1 MNVKRVD
8 PQQVADERTA
18 LREWLE
24 YHRATLLMKID
35 GLTDAQARARS
46 IASSNLS
53 LLGLL
58 RHMVVVERYWFTW
71 VIGGVQAAPIY
82 ITWEDEN
89 LDFNFDD
96 AATLAEALNSFNAEL
111 VTSRGFEAAC
121 ESLDSLAA
129 RSEVRD
135 GADFQPDLRW
145 VMVHMIEEYAR
156 HNGHADLLREAID
169 GVTGD

>member
-8 PQQVADERTA
+8 PQQVADERTS

-35 GLTDAQARARS
+35 GLTDTQARTRS

-58 RHMVVVERYWFTW
+58 RHMVFVECYWFSW
-71 VIGGVQAAPIY
+71 VIAGDDREPVFASDDDPDA
-82 ITWEDEN
+82 
-89 LDFNFDD
+89 DFNFDE
-96 AATLAEALNSFNAEL
+96 AATLADAVVAFEAEL
-111 VTSRGFEAAC
+111 VSSRRLEAAC
-121 ESLDSLAA
+121 ASLDTLAA
-129 RSEVRD
+129 RTEVRD
-135 GADFQPDLRW
+135 GADFRPDLRW

>member
-8 PQQVADERTA
+8 PQQVANERTS

-35 GLTDAQARARS
+35 GLSDAQARTRS
-46 IASSNLS
+46 IPSSNLS

-71 VIGGVQAAPIY
+71 VVGGVQPEPIY

-89 LDFNFDD
+89 LDFNFDET
-96 AATLAEALNSFNAEL
+96 ATLAEALDSFNTEL
-111 VTSRGFEAAC
+111 VTSRRYEAAC
-121 ESLDSLAA
+121 ASLDSRAA
-129 RSEVRD
+129 RTEVRD
-135 GADFQPDLRW
+135 GADFCPDLRW

>member
-1 MNVKRVD
+1 MKRVE
-8 PQQVADERTA
+8 PQQVADERTS

-35 GLTDAQARARS
+35 GLTDTQARTRS
-46 IASSNLS
+46 IPSSNLS

-71 VIGGVQAAPIY
+71 VVGGVQPEPIY

-89 LDFNFDD
+89 LDFNFDET
-96 AATLAEALNSFNAEL
+96 ATLAEALDSFNTEL
-111 VTSRGFEAAC
+111 VTSRRYEAAC
-121 ESLDSLAA
+121 ASLDSRAA
-129 RSEVRD
+129 RTEVRD
-135 GADFQPDLRW
+135 GADFCPDLRW

>member
-1 MNVKRVD
+1 MNLKRVD
-8 PQQVADERTA
+8 PQQAADERTA
-18 LREWLE
+18 VREWLE

-35 GLTDAQARARS
+35 GLTDTQARTRA
-46 IASSNLS
+46 IPSSNLS

-71 VIGGVQAAPIY
+71 VIGGVRPEPIY

-96 AATLAEALNSFNAEL
+96 SATLDEAMNSYMVELN
-111 VTSRGFEAAC
+111 TSRGFEVG
-121 ESLDSLAA
+121 SLDTLAA
-129 RSEVRD
+129 TTEVRE
-135 GADFQPDLRW
+135 GADFRPDLRW
-145 VMVHMIEEYAR
+145 VMLHMIEEYAR

-169 GVTGD
+169 GTRGD

>member
-1 MNVKRVD
+1 MKRVD
-8 PQQVADERTA
+8 PQQVANERTS

-35 GLTDAQARARS
+35 GLSDAQARTRS
-46 IASSNLS
+46 IPSSNLS

-58 RHMVVVERYWFTW
+58 RHMVVVERYLFTW
-71 VIGGVQAAPIY
+71 VIGGVQPEPIY
-82 ITWEDEN
+82 ITWEDDN

-96 AATLAEALNSFNAEL
+96 TATLTEALESFNAGL
-111 VTSRGFEAAC
+111 VTSHGYEVVC

-129 RSEVRD
+129 RTEVRD
-135 GADFQPDLRW
+135 GADFRPDLRW

>member
-1 MNVKRVD
+1 MNLKRVD

-18 LREWLE
+18 VREWLE

-35 GLTDAQARARS
+35 GLTDTQARTRA
-46 IASSNLS
+46 IPSSNLS

-71 VIGGVQAAPIY
+71 VIGGVRPEPIY

-96 AATLAEALNSFNAEL
+96 SATLDEAMNSYMVELN
-111 VTSRGFEAAC
+111 TSRGFEAAVG
-121 ESLDSLAA
+121 SLDTLAA
-129 RSEVRD
+129 TTEVRE
-135 GADFQPDLRW
+135 GADFRPDLRW
-145 VMVHMIEEYAR
+145 VMLHMIEEYAR

-169 GVTGD
+169 GTRGD